1 MELGKQGNSLYL
13 SCFSVMHIEIYNKEI
28 LNKIIGGVNL
38 GNENT
43 DAVFDGLVLEL
54 RRGTIILSVL
64 SQLKEPQY
72 GYSLIVLLQEK
83 GVEVDA
89 GTLYPL
95 LRRLEKQE
103 LLESS
108 WDVESAK
115 PRKYYKRSDNG
126 NTIYDK
132 LCRHWIEM
140 VEKMDRLIN
149 NREVK

>member
-1 MELGKQGNSLYL
+1 VESKKTDSL
-13 SCFSVMHIEIYNKEI
+13 
-28 LNKIIGGVNL
+28 
-38 GNENT
+38 
-43 DAVFDGLVLEL
+43 FDSLVLEL

-83 GVEVDA
+83 GIEIDA

-108 WDVESAK
+108 WDVESTK
-115 PRKYYKRSDNG
+115 PRKYYKLSTSG
-126 NTIYDK
+126 HTIYDR
-132 LCRHWIEM
+132 LCQHWREM
-140 VEKMDRLIN
+140 VGRIDKLIN
-149 NREVK
+149 VGDVN